1 MMIRHMQISTDNWF
15 IIVSLLHDLHVSCMC
30 QLGLL
35 AWSGLAPNGGATG
48 LFETGG
54 AGHDFKS
61 SQCIFWKMRGMF
73 ALTAET
79 FVC

>member
-1 MMIRHMQISTDNWF
+1 MH
-15 IIVSLLHDLHVSCMC
+15 VSMHVSCMC

-48 LFETGG
+48 LFEMGG
-54 AGHDFKS
+54 GQVMTLNQVNVSFE
-61 SQCIFWKMRGMF
+61 KMCGMF